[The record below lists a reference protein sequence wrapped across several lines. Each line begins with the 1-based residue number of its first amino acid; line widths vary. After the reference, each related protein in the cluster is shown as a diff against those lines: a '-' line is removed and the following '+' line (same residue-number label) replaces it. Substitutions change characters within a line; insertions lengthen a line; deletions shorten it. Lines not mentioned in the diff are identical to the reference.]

1 MSEIE
6 RQARNWWA
14 RLLAWLRGAQGGDA
28 ARKAREALQD
38 VRTSDAGRRAE
49 SALRDLKD
57 SDAGRK
63 AKDAIKDLREE
74 ECDHYA
80 VAE

>member
-49 SALRDLKD
+49 SALMSRAVYRDYRPVHP
-57 SDAGRK
+57 ATR
-63 AKDAIKDLREE
+63 R
-74 ECDHYA
+74 
-80 VAE
+80 VARAANGSGL